1 MKPRLTLA
9 GWIVVGVLALLAVGI
24 LLIVG
29 RALWGST
36 LYTLPRV
43 DVEPTGNPEP
53 TPLPWASRM
62 HQIGK
67 DVWMVPEE
75 VRLEILAQYA
85 EALNWQMPV
94 SPTFDLDAI
103 AREAPTYLTGVYL
116 EQTMEALDATRK
128 ICTSAGPATPD
139 YPLAY
144 VAVQELSVGFPGMA
158 VIGCSADGAEC
169 TVEVQ
174 WDGTEPF
181 AVYNFCTGQWL
192 GQGHMAPAIQRF
204 RMRYVAGRW
213 KIAELLFQ
221 QVMDTEHQFERLTP
235 TPGPTPTLVPL
246 ATPLP

>member
-1 MKPRLTLA
+1 M
-9 GWIVVGVLALLAVGI
+9 
-24 LLIVG
+24 
-29 RALWGST
+29 
-36 LYTLPRV
+36 
-43 DVEPTGNPEP
+43 
-53 TPLPWASRM
+53 
-62 HQIGK
+62 
-67 DVWMVPEE
+67 
-75 VRLEILAQYA
+75 EILAQYT

-94 SPTFDLDAI
+94 SPTFDLDLI

-128 ICTSAGPATPD
+128 ICSSTGLTPAPD

-144 VAVQELSVGFPGMA
+144 VAVQELSPGFPGMA

-169 TVEVQ
+169 TVEVR
-174 WDGTEPF
+174 WDGAEPF
-181 AVYNFCTGQWL
+181 AVYNFCTGEWL

-213 KIAELLFQ
+213 KIADLLFQ
-221 QVMDTEHQFERLTP
+221 QVMDTERQFERMTP